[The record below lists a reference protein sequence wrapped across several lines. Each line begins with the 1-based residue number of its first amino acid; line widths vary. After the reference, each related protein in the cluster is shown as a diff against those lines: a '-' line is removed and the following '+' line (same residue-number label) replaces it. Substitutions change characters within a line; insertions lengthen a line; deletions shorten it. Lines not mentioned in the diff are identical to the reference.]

1 MTQGQQ
7 PERDPMSEL
16 QRELREMGTQLESA
30 FRMMLESDRTK
41 QIKSDLT
48 AGIREISSQM
58 RSTIEQAQQD
68 PRLKDAEERGRKAI
82 EEAEERGRKA
92 IEEARESKVVQ
103 EMQELLVTGVTQIN
117 QQLRKLVERIETET
131 RPSTPTQNVPV
142 EQDPKT
148 GETTKLD

>member
-7 PERDPMSEL
+7 PDRDPMSEL

-30 FRMMLESDRTK
+30 FRMMMESDRTK

-58 RSTIEQAQQD
+58 RSTIEQAQHD
-68 PRLKDAEERGRKAI
+68 PRLK
-82 EEAEERGRKA
+82 EAEERGRKA
-92 IEEARESKVVQ
+92 LEEARESKVVQ
-103 EMQELLVTGVTQIN
+103 EMQELFVMGVTQIN
-117 QQLRKLVERIETET
+117 QQLRKLVERIEAET
-131 RPSTPTQNVPV
+131 RPSTPTQHVPV